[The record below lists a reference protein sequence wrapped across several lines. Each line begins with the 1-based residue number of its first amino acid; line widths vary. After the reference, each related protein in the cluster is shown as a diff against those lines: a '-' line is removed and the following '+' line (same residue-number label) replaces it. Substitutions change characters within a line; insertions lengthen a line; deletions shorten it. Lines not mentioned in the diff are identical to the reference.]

1 MNKRTVGILV
11 LVVVIAFYA
20 FATGFP
26 FFHRFLYVLLFLLL
40 IGSVW
45 AWQNLRGIDVRVT
58 RSADRGQVGSY
69 LEGRVSIVNRTRL
82 PKSWLEVA
90 DATGMSVD
98 SGGRGLALVRDQTR
112 TWRIETYLSR
122 RGVFDAGKVQ
132 VVSQDPF
139 GLFRLR
145 RDFSDPHSYIVYPAT
160 EPLPDLD
167 PRFAGLPS
175 DSRVTR
181 HFDQIT
187 TDVASLRP
195 YRPGDAF
202 RRIHWPYT
210 ARMNT
215 PMVKEFDIG
224 LAAQAWVVLDMDERA
239 HFGVEADTVNNT
251 EELAV
256 TIAVSLANQFMELSL
271 PVGFA
276 ANGDKR
282 HMLRPDGS
290 PEHMGRLMEVFADIR
305 ATGGVA
311 LPEFLSAVRPHV
323 SHFNTVTVVTPSP
336 DQAWVAA
343 LVDLR
348 RTGVNVAA
356 VVVDPAS
363 FGSARS
369 VQGALDGASA
379 NLIPTY
385 LVRRGDR
392 LNDALSLPVNQESI
406 IATTPYADPLPA
418 RAGAFVTETTGPTG
432 TGGAAETGGR
442 V

>member
-1 MNKRTVGILV
+1 MPRLNRRTFGILV
-11 LVVVIAFYA
+11 LVLIVAFYA
-20 FATGFP
+20 VSTGFP
-26 FFHRFLYVLLFLLL
+26 FFHRFLYVLLLLLL

-45 AWQNLRGIDVRVT
+45 AWQNLRGIEVRVT

-69 LEGRVSIVNRTRL
+69 LEGRVSIVNRTRW

-98 SGGRGLALVRDQTR
+98 SVGRGLALVRNQTR

-122 RGVFDAGKVQ
+122 RGVFDAGKVE

-145 RDFSDPHSYIVYPAT
+145 RDFSDPHSYIVFPAT
-160 EPLPDLD
+160 EPLPHLD

-175 DSRVTR
+175 DTHITR
-181 HFDQIT
+181 HFDEIT
-187 TDVASLRP
+187 TDVATVRP
-195 YRPGDAF
+195 YRSGDAF

-224 LAAQAWVVLDMDERA
+224 LAAQAWVVLDMEEGA
-239 HFGVEADTVNNT
+239 HYGVKIDSINNT
-251 EELAV
+251 EELSV
-256 TIAVSLANQFMELSL
+256 TVAASLAEQFMRLSL
-271 PVGFA
+271 PVGLA

-290 PEHMGRLMEVFADIR
+290 LEHLGRLMEIFADVR
-305 ATGGVA
+305 ALGGVP
-311 LPEFLSAVRPHV
+311 LPAFLSDVRHQINY
-323 SHFNTVTVVTPSP
+323 FNTVTVVTASP
-336 DQAWVAA
+336 DPAWVTG

-356 VVVDPAS
+356 VVVDGAS

-369 VQGALDGASA
+369 PQAAVDAASA

-385 LVRRGDR
+385 LMRQGDK
-392 LNDALSLPVNQESI
+392 LDDALAFPVNQDTI
-406 IATTPYADPLPA
+406 TAANPYADPLPA
-418 RAGAFVTETTGPTG
+418 SGLQSERAAG
-432 TGGAAETGGR
+432 
-442 V
+442 